1 LERAAPQNAF
11 GVLLESV
18 KREEQPQQSP
28 QPTAV
33 GLFGSL
39 GRFSEATGTNDV
51 AHAVAPSSTKQRSS
65 DAMGKEIE
73 ISAILAQRMI
83 TLLLA
88 CPLFGNLTSNDWLL
102 ISCPSESQQRRVGC

>member
-1 LERAAPQNAF
+1 
-11 GVLLESV
+11 
-18 KREEQPQQSP
+18 
-28 QPTAV
+28 
-33 GLFGSL
+33 
-39 GRFSEATGTNDV
+39 
-51 AHAVAPSSTKQRSS
+51 
-65 DAMGKEIE
+65 MGKEIE